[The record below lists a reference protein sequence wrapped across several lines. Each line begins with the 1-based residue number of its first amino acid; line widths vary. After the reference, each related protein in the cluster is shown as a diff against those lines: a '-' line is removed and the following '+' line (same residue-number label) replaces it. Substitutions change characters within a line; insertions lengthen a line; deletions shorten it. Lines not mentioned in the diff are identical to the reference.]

1 MDISVLAMIFETDKG
16 KFDFKTSS
24 RIIKDFLAVT
34 DENISTPRN
43 LPIKSEFLKKMFNIV
58 SKSIKPSKD
67 EVSSNPRSRSA
78 KLNILEKANEDY
90 V

>member
-1 MDISVLAMIFETDKG
+1 MRVL
-16 KFDFKTSS
+16 KFKINTKRTKVRSNV
-24 RIIKDFLAVT
+24 KNV
-34 DENISTPRN
+34 PKN
-43 LPIKSEFLKKMFNIV
+43 LLKKMFNIV